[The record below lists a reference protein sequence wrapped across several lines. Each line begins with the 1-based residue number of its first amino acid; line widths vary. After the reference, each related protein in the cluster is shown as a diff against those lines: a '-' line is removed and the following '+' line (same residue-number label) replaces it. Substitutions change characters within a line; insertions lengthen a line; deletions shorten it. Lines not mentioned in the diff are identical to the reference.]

1 MYRKIYSHA
10 NSIRVMVLMMMMM
23 MMIVYLP
30 CFRRAGGQY
39 PTSLLMLLVVTVVLL
54 LLLKKM
60 KVPRP
65 SEHPPVKNVN
75 LSHITAC
82 KESGPWS
89 HRKIRLARREVGN
102 KCCLYKHFV
111 VAAKK

>member
-1 MYRKIYSHA
+1 
-10 NSIRVMVLMMMMM
+10 
-23 MMIVYLP
+23 
-30 CFRRAGGQY
+30 
-39 PTSLLMLLVVTVVLL
+39 MLVVVTVVLL
-54 LLLKKM
+54 LFKKKLKA
-60 KVPRP
+60 PRP

-75 LSHITAC
+75 LSH

-89 HRKIRLARREVGN
+89 HRKIILARREVGN